1 MLALAFGL
9 VFLTL
14 VIPMVVEVRPLL
26 RQPVNSIL
34 ADAAALPRTS
44 AGRVRLLLWLLF
56 ILGCYKILG
65 WLVGMPYPSITLT
78 YMFGM
83 VPGLLGAALA
93 NLWVDLDMA
102 LTPLAPVFFA
112 VGLVGLGI
120 VDSRRIGRA
129 GQTTA
134 QRLFGSLGMIAARDF
149 GRHRRRMG
157 SVVLILVLTTA
168 FVTSATGLL
177 SSESDFQQRN
187 LVTDIGADA
196 RLDLRDLTNLSQTLL
211 AVQGLDAV
219 AAATPILN
227 FQIGLWTEYGPGWQ
241 SGDLYDFL
249 AIDPA
254 TWLATAYYEPG
265 WFEGGAPEV
274 LISALRDRNDTV
286 ILTPQVAAE
295 LGVRIGDCFCVV
307 PWLSPNG
314 TVQRMTVVGLV
325 EVTSQSWW
333 KPSLVSW
340 SFVSSFLSW
349 IQLAEPSILVK
360 LEPGVPWQ
368 QVSERIQSL
377 NILNLVRVRFFE
389 QELVAWQTMPLAR
402 AFLDFTRIT
411 VFTGVG
417 LTSMGAIVMLELAL
431 SQREADLRMLYIR
444 GMRRQRIRRVLLI
457 EFGAVA
463 SLVLGLGMLI
473 GMLTTYGVISFLN
486 RTFLGFG
493 FVDRRVVLL
502 WPSQL
507 ILLGCFA
514 LFLVSVFAPLL
525 HRKPT
530 FAEKRA
536 HTNWEE

>member
-1 MLALAFGL
+1 
-9 VFLTL
+9 
-14 VIPMVVEVRPLL
+14 
-26 RQPVNSIL
+26 
-34 ADAAALPRTS
+34 
-44 AGRVRLLLWLLF
+44 
-56 ILGCYKILG
+56 
-65 WLVGMPYPSITLT
+65 
-78 YMFGM
+78 
-83 VPGLLGAALA
+83 
-93 NLWVDLDMA
+93 
-102 LTPLAPVFFA
+102 
-112 VGLVGLGI
+112 
-120 VDSRRIGRA
+120 
-129 GQTTA
+129 
-134 QRLFGSLGMIAARDF
+134 
-149 GRHRRRMG
+149 
-157 SVVLILVLTTA
+157 VVLILVLTTA